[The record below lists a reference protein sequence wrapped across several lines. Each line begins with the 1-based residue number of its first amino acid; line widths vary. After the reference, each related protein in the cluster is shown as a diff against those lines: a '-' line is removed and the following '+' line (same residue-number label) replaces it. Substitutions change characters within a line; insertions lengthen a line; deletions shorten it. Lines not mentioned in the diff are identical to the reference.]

1 MVYQMAYSMMFIA
14 LGATTETEVR
24 ETFGQL
30 RLGTLQKV
38 DRAEITEGPKA
49 GMVKFFLH
57 YSQMTADTLRAEL
70 DDFETRKKAG
80 EVNVRPKRVVYGVK
94 KNGDEMYWQLYKC
107 ATPAEREKKPTEFK
121 PRVE

>member
-1 MVYQMAYSMMFIA
+1 MFIA
-14 LGATTETEVR
+14 LGATTEVEVR
-24 ETFGQL
+24 EVFDQL

-57 YSQMTADTLRAEL
+57 YSHFTADTLREQL

-80 EVNVRPKRVVYGVK
+80 EVNVRPKRLVYGVK
-94 KNGDEMYWQLYKC
+94 KNGVEMYWQLYKC
-107 ATPAEREKKPTEFK
+107 ATPAEREKAKPEEFK

>member
-1 MVYQMAYSMMFIA
+1 MMFIA
-14 LGATTETEVR
+14 LGATTEEEVR
-24 ETFGQL
+24 ETFGAL

-57 YSQMTADTLRAEL
+57 YSQFMADTLREQL

-80 EVNVRPKRVVYGVK
+80 EMDVRPKRVVYGVK

-107 ATPAEREKKPTEFK
+107 ATPAEREKAKPAEFK